1 MILKQCLTD
10 NAVSKRDIR
19 TNTKHVA
26 VGDVFFCCLK
36 AEQFLT
42 ADVLDKAS
50 EVYVES
56 GFFDRNK
63 HFTDYKNK
71 VIETANFNKNLL
83 AELKKTYQIPSTIM
97 AITGTKG
104 KTSTSWFVMQILG
117 RCGIKC
123 GYVGTVGA
131 CIFDGKSYH
140 KLNTE
145 DTLTTPAIDDLYRF
159 FDAMVQQNVQH
170 VIFEASSHALEQDR
184 FGDLHIKIGGF
195 TNLSQDH
202 LDYHKT
208 MENYFNAK
216 TLLFKQHQAAGD
228 VAILNTDD
236 SNFDKLKSICEDK
249 KISTFEVGGRGK
261 DIKILSTSQHIN
273 GQDVELDVNGAKFA
287 FRTDIL
293 GSFQVQNLSMAM
305 AFAINC
311 GVPASKVLS
320 VVPAVKAPLGR
331 MQRVANEHIFVDYA
345 HTPKSLEE
353 SLKLLKML
361 YEKIVVVFGCGGN
374 RDKQKRP
381 LMFEVANLL
390 SDYVVVTSDNPRFEV
405 PAEIIADITCF
416 YFDKENPLR
425 NDRFVLDEMAKLHS
439 RYTKTTDKV
448 IVIEDRRDAI
458 RFAVNEYCN
467 MKNNTKIGL
476 LIAGK
481 GHEDYQIFGDKKHHF
496 DDVEEV
502 ENALK

>member
-1 MILKQCLTD
+1 MNK
-10 NAVSKRDIR
+10 NDIR
-19 TNTKHVA
+19 TSTKHVA
-26 VGDVFFCCLK
+26 AGDVFFCCLK
-36 AEQFLT
+36 AEQFLN
-42 ADVLDKAS
+42 ADVLEKAS

-56 GFFDRNK
+56 GFFDRNGG
-63 HFTDYKNK
+63 FADYKNK
-71 VIETANFNKNLL
+71 IIETANFNQDLL
-83 AELKKTYQIPSTIM
+83 AALKKTYQIPSTVM

-117 RCGIKC
+117 LCGIKC
-123 GYVGTVGA
+123 GYVGTIGA
-131 CIFDGKSYH
+131 YIFDGTTCK

-159 FDAMVQQNVQH
+159 FDEMAQQNVQH
-170 VIFEASSHALEQDR
+170 VIFEASSHALEQSR
-184 FGDLHIKIGGF
+184 FGDMRVNVAAF

-208 MENYFNAK
+208 MDNYFNAK
-216 TLLFKQHQAAGD
+216 TLLFKQHQVAGD

-249 KISTFEVGGRGK
+249 KISTFEAGGYGK
-261 DIKILSTSQHIN
+261 DIKILSTSQHVD
-273 GQDVELDVNGAKFA
+273 GQDVELEVCGNKFA

-293 GSFQVQNLSMAM
+293 GNFQVKNLSMAM

-311 GVPASKVLS
+311 GVSVDKILS
-320 VVPAVKAPLGR
+320 VVSAIKAPLGR

-353 SLKLLKML
+353 SLKLLKTL
-361 YEKIVVVFGCGGN
+361 YEKVIVVFGCGGN

-390 SDYVVVTSDNPRFEV
+390 ADEVVVTSDNPRFEV
-405 PAEIIADITCF
+405 PSEIIKDITCF
-416 YFDKENPLR
+416 HFDKENPLR
-425 NDRFVLDEMAKLHS
+425 SDQFVLDEMAKLHE
-439 RYTKTTDKV
+439 RYAKTAGKV
-448 IVIEDRRDAI
+448 VVIEDRRDAI
-458 RFAVNEYCN
+458 KFAVNEYYC
-467 MKNNTKIGL
+467 MKNDTKIGL

-481 GHEDYQIFGDKKHHF
+481 GHENYQILGNKKHHF

-502 ENALK
+502 ESALK

>member
-1 MILKQCLTD
+1 M
-10 NAVSKRDIR
+10 SKRDIR
-19 TNTKHVA
+19 TSTKHVA
-26 VGDVFFCCLK
+26 SGDVFFCCLK
-36 AEQFLT
+36 AEQFLN
-42 ADVLDKAS
+42 ADVLDKAA
-50 EVYVES
+50 EVHVES
-56 GFFDRNK
+56 GFFDRNSG
-63 HFTDYKNK
+63 FADYKNK
-71 VIETANFNKNLL
+71 IIETANFNQDLL
-83 AELKKTYQIPSTIM
+83 TALKKTYQIPSTVM

-117 RCGIKC
+117 LCGIKC
-123 GYVGTVGA
+123 GYVGTIGA
-131 CIFDGKSYH
+131 YIFDGTTCK

-159 FDAMVQQNVQH
+159 FDEMVQQNVQH
-170 VIFEASSHALEQDR
+170 VIFEASSHALEQSR
-184 FGDLHIKIGGF
+184 FGDLHIDIAGF

-216 TLLFKQHQAAGD
+216 ILLFKQHQAAGD

-261 DIKILSTSQHIN
+261 DIKILSTSQHID
-273 GQDVELDVNGAKFA
+273 GQDVEIEINSAKFA

-311 GVPASKVLS
+311 GVSADKIMS
-320 VVPAVKAPLGR
+320 VVPDVKAPLGR

-353 SLKLLKML
+353 SLKLLKTL
-361 YEKIVVVFGCGGN
+361 YEKVIVVFGCGGN

-390 SDYVVVTSDNPRFEV
+390 ADEVVVTSDNPRFEV
-405 PAEIIADITCF
+405 PADVIADVTCF
-416 YFDKENPLR
+416 HFDEENPLR
-425 NDRFVLDEMAKLHS
+425 SDQFVLDEMAKLRE
-439 RYTKTTDKV
+439 RYAKTAGKV
-448 IVIEDRRDAI
+448 VVIEDRREAI
-458 RFAVNEYCN
+458 RFAVREYYG
-467 MKNNTKIGL
+467 MKKDTKIGL

-481 GHEDYQIFGDKKHHF
+481 GHENYQILGDKKHHF

-502 ENALK
+502 ENEVKKWLSDTK

>member
-1 MILKQCLTD
+1 M
-10 NAVSKRDIR
+10 SKKDIR

-26 VGDVFFCCLK
+26 SGDVFFCCLK

-42 ADVLDKAS
+42 VDVLDKAS
-50 EVYVES
+50 EVHVES
-56 GFFDRNK
+56 GFFERNGV
-63 HFTDYKNK
+63 FSEYKNK
-71 VIETANFNKNLL
+71 IIEASNFNQDLL
-83 AELKKTYQIPSTIM
+83 AKLKKTYQIPSMVM

-104 KTSTSWFVMQILG
+104 KTSTSWFIMQILG
-117 RCGIKC
+117 LCGIKC
-123 GYVGTVGA
+123 GYVGTIGA
-131 CIFDGKSYH
+131 YIFDGKSYQ
-140 KLNTE
+140 KLNAE

-159 FDAMVQQNVQH
+159 FDEMVQQNVQH
-170 VIFEASSHALEQDR
+170 VIFEASSHALEQSR

-208 MENYFNAK
+208 MDNYFNAK
-216 TLLFKQHQAAGD
+216 TLLFKQHQTEGD

-236 SNFDKLKSICEDK
+236 SNFDKLKSICEDR
-249 KISTFEVGGRGK
+249 KISTFEVGCRGR
-261 DIKILSTSQHIN
+261 DIKILSTSQHID
-273 GQDVELDVNGAKFA
+273 GQDVELEVNGTKFS

-293 GSFQVQNLSMAM
+293 GSFQVQNLSVAM

-311 GVPASKVLS
+311 GAPASEVLS
-320 VVPAVKAPLGR
+320 VVSAVKAPLGR

-353 SLKLLKML
+353 SLKLLKSL
-361 YEKIVVVFGCGGN
+361 YEKVIVVFGCGGN

-390 SDYVVVTSDNPRFEV
+390 ADEVVVTSDNPRFEV
-405 PAEIIADITCF
+405 PADIIADITCF
-416 YFDKENPLR
+416 HFDKENPLR
-425 NDRFVLDEMAKLHS
+425 SDQFVLDEMAKLHG
-439 RYTKTTDKV
+439 RYTKIESKV
-448 IVIEDRRDAI
+448 VVIEDRRDAI
-458 RFAVNEYCN
+458 KFAVREYYD
-467 MKNNTKIGL
+467 MKNDTKIGL

-481 GHEDYQIFGDKKHHF
+481 GHENYQIVGDKKHHF

-502 ENALK
+502 KSAMK

>member
-1 MILKQCLTD
+1 MIPVNK
-10 NAVSKRDIR
+10 KDIK

-26 VGDVFFCCLK
+26 VGDVLFCCLK

-42 ADVLDKAS
+42 ADVLDKVS
-50 EVYVES
+50 EVHVER
-56 GFFDRNK
+56 GFFDRNNG
-63 HFTDYKNK
+63 FADYKTK
-71 VIETANFNKNLL
+71 IVETANFNQDLL
-83 AELKKTYQIPSTIM
+83 AALKKAYQIPSTVM

-117 RCGIKC
+117 LCGIKC
-123 GYVGTVGA
+123 GYVGTIGA
-131 CIFDGKSYH
+131 YIFDGKSYQ

-159 FDAMVQQNVQH
+159 FDEMVQQNVQH
-170 VIFEASSHALEQDR
+170 VIFEASSHALEQSR
-184 FGDLHIKIGGF
+184 FGDMHIKIAGF

-216 TLLFKQHQAAGD
+216 TLLFKQHQDAGD

-236 SNFDKLKSICEDK
+236 TNFDKLKSICGDK
-249 KISTFEVGGRGK
+249 KISTFEVGSRGK
-261 DIKILSTSQHIN
+261 DIKILSTSQHID
-273 GQDVELDVNGAKFA
+273 GQDVELEINGTKFA

-293 GSFQVQNLSMAM
+293 GSFQVQNLAMAM

-311 GVPASKVLS
+311 GVPVSKVLS
-320 VVPAVKAPLGR
+320 AVPAVKAPLGR

-353 SLKLLKML
+353 SLKLLKSL
-361 YEKIVVVFGCGGN
+361 YDKTIVVFGCGGN

-390 SDYVVVTSDNPRFEV
+390 ADELVVTSDNPRFET
-405 PAEIIADITCF
+405 PADIIADITCF
-416 YFDKENPLR
+416 HFDKENLLR
-425 NDRFVLDEMAKLHS
+425 NDQFVLDEMAKLHD
-439 RYTKTTDKV
+439 RYTKTAGKV
-448 IVIEDRRDAI
+448 VVIEDRREAI
-458 RFAVNEYCN
+458 KFAVNEYYDI
-467 MKNNTKIGL
+467 KNDTKIGL

-481 GHEDYQIFGDKKHHF
+481 GHENYQILGDKKHHF

-502 ENALK
+502 EKALK

>member
-1 MILKQCLTD
+1 M
-10 NAVSKRDIR
+10 SKINIK

-26 VGDVFFCCLK
+26 AGDVLFCCIK

-42 ADVLDKAS
+42 VDVLEKAS

-56 GFFDRNK
+56 GFFDRNGG
-63 HFTDYKNK
+63 FADYKNK
-71 VIETANFNKNLL
+71 IIETANFNQDLL
-83 AELKKTYQIPSTIM
+83 AALKKTYQIPSTVM

-117 RCGIKC
+117 LCGIKC
-123 GYVGTVGA
+123 GYVGTIGA
-131 CIFDGKSYH
+131 YIFDGKSYQ
-140 KLNTE
+140 KLNSE

-159 FDAMVQQNVQH
+159 FDEMMQQNVQH
-170 VIFEASSHALEQDR
+170 VIFEASSHALEQSR
-184 FGDLHIKIGGF
+184 FGDLHIDIAGF

-236 SNFDKLKSICEDK
+236 TNFDKLKAICEDR
-249 KISTFEVGGRGK
+249 KISTFEVGGRGR
-261 DIKILSTSQHIN
+261 DIKILSTSQHID
-273 GQDVELDVNGAKFA
+273 GQDVELEVCGTKFA
-287 FRTDIL
+287 FMTDIL

-311 GVPASKVLS
+311 GVPANNVLS
-320 VVPAVKAPLGR
+320 AVPAVKAPLGR

-353 SLKLLKML
+353 SLKLLKSL
-361 YEKIVVVFGCGGN
+361 YDKTIVVFGCGGN
-374 RDKQKRP
+374 RDKKKRP

-390 SDYVVVTSDNPRFEV
+390 ADEVVVTSDNPRFEV
-405 PAEIIADITCF
+405 PADIIADVTCF
-416 YFDKENPLR
+416 HFDEENSLR
-425 NDRFVLDEMAKLHS
+425 SDQFVLDEMAKLHEK
-439 RYTKTTDKV
+439 YTKTAGKV
-448 IVIEDRRDAI
+448 VVIEDRRKAI
-458 RFAVNEYCN
+458 RFAVKEYNC
-467 MKNNTKIGL
+467 MKNSTKVGL

-481 GHEDYQIFGDKKHHF
+481 GHENYQILGDKKHHF

>member
-1 MILKQCLTD
+1 MNKKNIK
-10 NAVSKRDIR
+10 

-26 VGDVFFCCLK
+26 SGDVFFCCLK

-42 ADVLDKAS
+42 VDVLEKAS

-56 GFFDRNK
+56 GFFDRNGGFADYK
-63 HFTDYKNK
+63 YKNK
-71 VIETANFNKNLL
+71 IIETSNFNQDLL
-83 AELKKTYQIPSTIM
+83 AVLKKTYQIPSNVM

-104 KTSTSWFVMQILG
+104 KTSTSWFVMQMLG
-117 RCGIKC
+117 LCGIKC
-123 GYVGTVGA
+123 GYVGTIGA
-131 CIFDGKSYH
+131 YIFDGTTCK

-159 FDAMVQQNVQH
+159 FDEMVQQNVKH
-170 VIFEASSHALEQDR
+170 VIFEASSHALEQSR
-184 FGDLHIKIGGF
+184 FGDMHVNVAAF

-216 TLLFKQHQAAGD
+216 TLLFKQHQNAGD

-236 SNFDKLKSICEDK
+236 SNFDKLKSICDDK
-249 KISTFEVGGRGK
+249 KISTFEVGASGK
-261 DIKILSTSQHIN
+261 DIKILSTIQHID
-273 GQDVELDVNGAKFA
+273 GQDAELEINGAKFS

-311 GVPASKVLS
+311 GVSTDKIMS
-320 VVPAVKAPLGR
+320 VVPDVKAPLGR

-345 HTPKSLEE
+345 HTQKSLEE
-353 SLKLLKML
+353 SLKLLKSL
-361 YEKIVVVFGCGGN
+361 YEKVIVVFGCGGN

-381 LMFEVANLL
+381 LMFEAANLL
-390 SDYVVVTSDNPRFEV
+390 ADYVVVTSDNPRFEA
-405 PAEIIADITCF
+405 PADIITDITCF
-416 YFDKENPLR
+416 HFDKKNSLR
-425 NDRFVLDEMAKLHS
+425 DDQFVLDEMAKLHE
-439 RYTKTTDKV
+439 RYTKTAGKV
-448 IVIEDRRDAI
+448 VVIEDRREAI
-458 RFAVNEYCN
+458 KFAVNEYYD
-467 MKNNTKIGL
+467 MKNDINVSL

-481 GHEDYQIFGDKKHHF
+481 GHENYQILGDKKYHF

>member
-1 MILKQCLTD
+1 M
-10 NAVSKRDIR
+10 SKINIK

-26 VGDVFFCCLK
+26 AGDVLFCCLK
-36 AEQFLT
+36 AERFLT
-42 ADVLDKAS
+42 VDILDKAS

-56 GFFDRNK
+56 GFFERNGG
-63 HFTDYKNK
+63 FDDYKNK
-71 VIETANFNKNLL
+71 IIETASFNQDLL
-83 AELKKTYQIPSTIM
+83 AALKKTYQIPSTVM

-117 RCGIKC
+117 LCGIKC
-123 GYVGTVGA
+123 GYVGTIGA
-131 CIFDGKSYH
+131 YIFDGTTCK

-159 FDAMVQQNVQH
+159 FDEMAQQNVQH
-170 VIFEASSHALEQDR
+170 VIFEASSHALEQSR
-184 FGDLHIKIGGF
+184 FGDLHVNVAAF

-216 TLLFKQHQAAGD
+216 TLLFTQHQAAGD

-236 SNFDKLKSICEDK
+236 ANFDKLKVICEDR
-249 KISTFEVGGRGK
+249 KISTFEVGSRGK
-261 DIKILSTSQHIN
+261 DIKILSTIQHID
-273 GQDVELDVNGAKFA
+273 GQDVELEVCGAKFA

-293 GSFQVQNLSMAM
+293 GSFQVQNLAMAM
-305 AFAINC
+305 AFAISC
-311 GVPASKVLS
+311 EVPASKVLYA
-320 VVPAVKAPLGR
+320 VPAVKAPLGR

-353 SLKLLKML
+353 SLKLLKSL
-361 YEKIVVVFGCGGN
+361 YDKIVVVFGCGGN

-390 SDYVVVTSDNPRFEV
+390 ADEVIVTSDNPRFEV
-405 PAEIIADITCF
+405 PAEIIKDITCI

-425 NDRFVLDEMAKLHS
+425 SDQFVLDEMAKLHE
-439 RYTKTTDKV
+439 RYTKTAGKV
-448 IVIEDRRDAI
+448 VVIEDRREAI
-458 RFAVNEYCN
+458 KFAVNEYYC
-467 MKNNTKIGL
+467 MKNDTKVGL

-481 GHEDYQIFGDKKHHF
+481 GHENYQILGDKKHHF

-502 ENALK
+502 EKALK

>member
-1 MILKQCLTD
+1 MFVDRK
-10 NAVSKRDIR
+10 DIK

-26 VGDVFFCCLK
+26 AGDVLFCCLK

-42 ADVLDKAS
+42 TDILDKAS
-50 EVYVES
+50 KVHVES
-56 GFFDRNK
+56 GFFDRNGG
-63 HFTDYKNK
+63 FTDYKTK
-71 VIETANFNKNLL
+71 IIETSNFNQDLL
-83 AELKKTYQIPSTIM
+83 AALKKTYQIPSNVM

-117 RCGIKC
+117 LCGIKC
-123 GYVGTVGA
+123 GYVGTIGA
-131 CIFDGKSYH
+131 YIFDGTTCQ

-159 FDAMVQQNVQH
+159 FDEMVQQNVQH
-170 VIFEASSHALEQDR
+170 VIFEASSHALEQSR
-184 FGDLHIKIGGF
+184 FGDLHIKIAGF

-216 TLLFKQHQAAGD
+216 TLLFKQHQAVGD

-236 SNFDKLKSICEDK
+236 GNFEKLKSICEDR
-249 KISTFEVGGRGK
+249 KISTFEVGISGK
-261 DIKILSTSQHIN
+261 DIKIISTSQHID
-273 GQDVELDVNGAKFA
+273 GQDVDMEVNGAKFA

-305 AFAINC
+305 AFAINS
-311 GVPASKVLS
+311 GVSANKVLS
-320 VVPAVKAPLGR
+320 AVPAVKAPLGR

-353 SLKLLKML
+353 SLKLLKTL
-361 YEKIVVVFGCGGN
+361 YDKVVVVFGCGGN

-390 SDYVVVTSDNPRFEV
+390 ADEVIVTSDNPRFEV
-405 PAEIIADITCF
+405 PADIIADITCF
-416 YFDKENPLR
+416 HFDEENPLR
-425 NDRFVLDEMAKLHS
+425 SDQFVLDEMAKLHE
-439 RYTKTTDKV
+439 RYTKTAGKV
-448 IVIEDRRDAI
+448 VVIEDRREAI
-458 RFAVNEYCN
+458 KFAVNEYYG
-467 MKNNTKIGL
+467 MKNDTKVGL

-481 GHEDYQIFGDKKHHF
+481 GHENYQILGDKKHHF

>member
-1 MILKQCLTD
+1 M
-10 NAVSKRDIR
+10 SKKNVK
-19 TNTKHVA
+19 TNTKRVA
-26 VGDVFFCCLK
+26 FGDVFFCCLK

-42 ADVLDKAS
+42 VDVLEKAS

-56 GFFDRNK
+56 GFFDRNCG
-63 HFTDYKNK
+63 FADYKNK
-71 VIETANFNKNLL
+71 IIETANFNQDLL
-83 AELKKTYQIPSTIM
+83 VELKKTYKIPPTVM

-117 RCGIKC
+117 LCGIKC
-123 GYVGTVGA
+123 GYVGTIGA
-131 CIFDGKSYH
+131 YIFDGITCQ

-159 FDAMVQQNVQH
+159 FDEMVRQNVQH
-170 VIFEASSHALEQDR
+170 VIFEASSHALEQSR
-184 FGDLHIKIGGF
+184 FGDMHVNVAAF

-208 MENYFNAK
+208 MDNYFNAK
-216 TLLFKQHQAAGD
+216 TLLFKQHQVDDD

-236 SNFDKLKSICEDK
+236 SNFDKLKSICEDRE
-249 KISTFEVGGRGK
+249 ISVFETGKAARGEK
-261 DIKILSTSQHIN
+261 YIKITSDNQHID
-273 GQDVELDVNGAKFA
+273 GQDVELEINGAKFA
-287 FRTDIL
+287 FRTGIL
-293 GSFQVQNLSMAM
+293 GGFQVQNLSMAM

-311 GVPASKVLS
+311 GVSADKIMS
-320 VVPAVKAPLGR
+320 VVPDVKAPLGR

-345 HTPKSLEE
+345 HTQKSLEE
-353 SLKLLKML
+353 SLKLLKSL
-361 YEKIVVVFGCGGN
+361 YEKVIVVFGCGGN

-390 SDYVVVTSDNPRFEV
+390 ADEVVVTSDNPRFEV
-405 PAEIIADITCF
+405 PADIIADITCF

-425 NDRFVLDEMAKLHS
+425 SDQFVLDEMVKLHE
-439 RYTKTTDKV
+439 RYTKTAGKV
-448 IVIEDRRDAI
+448 IVIEDRREAI
-458 RFAVNEYCN
+458 RFAVREYYD
-467 MKNNTKIGL
+467 MKNDTKIGL

-481 GHEDYQIFGDKKHHF
+481 GHENYQILGDKKHHF

-502 ENALK
+502 EKALK

>member
-1 MILKQCLTD
+1 M
-10 NAVSKRDIR
+10 SKKNVK

-26 VGDVFFCCLK
+26 AGDVLFCCLK

-42 ADVLDKAS
+42 VDVLDKAS

-56 GFFDRNK
+56 GFFNRNGG
-63 HFTDYKNK
+63 FADYKNK
-71 VIETANFNKNLL
+71 IIETASFNQDLL
-83 AELKKTYQIPSTIM
+83 TALKKTYQIPSTVM

-123 GYVGTVGA
+123 GYVGTIGA
-131 CIFDGKSYH
+131 YIFDGKSYQ
-140 KLNTE
+140 KLNSE
-145 DTLTTPAIDDLYRF
+145 DTLTTPAIDDLYCF
-159 FDAMVQQNVQH
+159 FDEMVQQNVQH
-170 VIFEASSHALEQDR
+170 VIFEASSHALEQRR
-184 FGDLHIKIGGF
+184 FGDLRIKIAGF

-216 TLLFKQHQAAGD
+216 TMLFKQHQAAGD

-236 SNFDKLKSICEDK
+236 ANFEKLKSICEDR
-249 KISTFEVGGRGK
+249 KISTFEVGSRGR
-261 DIKILSTSQHIN
+261 DIKILSTSQHID
-273 GQDVELDVNGAKFA
+273 GQDVELEINGAKFV

-293 GSFQVQNLSMAM
+293 GSFQVQNLVMAM

-320 VVPAVKAPLGR
+320 VVSAVKAPLGR

-353 SLKLLKML
+353 SLKLLKSL
-361 YEKIVVVFGCGGN
+361 YEKVVVVFGCGGN

-390 SDYVVVTSDNPRFEV
+390 ADEVVVTSDNPRFEV
-405 PAEIIADITCF
+405 PADIIADIMCF
-416 YFDKENPLR
+416 HFDEKNPLR
-425 NDRFVLDEMAKLHS
+425 SDQFVLDEMAKLHD
-439 RYTKTTDKV
+439 RYAKTAGKV
-448 IVIEDRRDAI
+448 VVVEDRREAI
-458 RFAVNEYCN
+458 RFAVKEYYD
-467 MKNNTKIGL
+467 MKSSAKVGL

-481 GHEDYQIFGDKKHHF
+481 GHENYQILGDKKHHF
-496 DDVEEV
+496 DDIEEV
-502 ENALK
+502 EKVLK